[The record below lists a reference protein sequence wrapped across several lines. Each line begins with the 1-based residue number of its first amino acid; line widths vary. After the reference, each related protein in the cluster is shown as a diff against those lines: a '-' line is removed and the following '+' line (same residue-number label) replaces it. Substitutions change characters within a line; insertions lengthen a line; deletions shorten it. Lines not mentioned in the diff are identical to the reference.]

1 MNARRI
7 PFVSAIVLAIAVSP
21 AAAQEPPFRSP
32 DRDSL
37 RFKRLRPSEGI
48 QFPAAVRPD
57 YAVMAP
63 LPTRGAAALPEVF
76 LPRKSLPGRISLLNN
91 NTLRLNRRI
100 RLELSNGQAGNWSAY
115 PDAFLDARTL
125 SFPLPR

>member
-7 PFVSAIVLAIAVSP
+7 LTALALTLAARTV
-21 AAAQEPPFRSP
+21 AAQEPPLLGP
-32 DRDSL
+32 ERDSL
-37 RFKRLRPSEGI
+37 RIEYALPPDAPRFDAP
-48 QFPAAVRPD
+48 PHPD

-63 LPTRGAAALPEVF
+63 LPTHSNALPEVF
-76 LPRKSLPGRISLLNN
+76 LPRKSLPGRIAVLGN

-100 RLELSNGQAGNWSAY
+100 RVELSNGQAWNWSPY

-125 SFPLPR
+125 SFPMPR